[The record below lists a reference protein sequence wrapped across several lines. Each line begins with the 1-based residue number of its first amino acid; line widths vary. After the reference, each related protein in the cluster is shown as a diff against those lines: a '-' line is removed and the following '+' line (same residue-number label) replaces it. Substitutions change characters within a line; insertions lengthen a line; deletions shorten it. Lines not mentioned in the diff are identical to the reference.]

1 MSTDSTNRLLPE
13 TVPFWKRP
21 VGIVLGVVV
30 LAAVLLG
37 GSLITSRGLISG
49 RPSGSAETLQFKTG
63 DPNAV
68 AASGERLLQVSEP
81 PAHTRIEIKLSK
93 DLGKPVFAV
102 KFRPYGLSSNGTAV
116 IRLDG
121 AAAIGGSQLA
131 EQFAK
136 SLVNQ
141 NLRATLA
148 LGSVAQLKTG
158 GAYAGQLRLVEKGDV
173 STFEISEVTALK

>member
-1 MSTDSTNRLLPE
+1 MTTDSTNRLLPE

-30 LAAVLLG
+30 AAAVLLG
-37 GSLITSRGLISG
+37 GSLVTSRGLIPG
-49 RPSGSAETLQFKTG
+49 RSSVGVEPPQFRTG

-68 AASGERLLQVSEP
+68 AAPGEQLLQVSEP
-81 PAHTRIEIKLSK
+81 PMHTRVQIKLSK
-93 DLGKPVFAV
+93 DLGEPVFAV
-102 KFRPYGLSSNGTAV
+102 KFRPYGLSSNGTTV

-121 AAAIGGSQLA
+121 AAAVGGSPLA

-141 NLRATLA
+141 NIKATLA
-148 LGSVAQLKTG
+148 LDSVAELKAG
-158 GAYAGQLRLVEKGDV
+158 GAYTGQLKLVEKDDV
-173 STFEISEVTALK
+173 STFEISKVTALK